1 MVSVS
6 SVRSSSIDVSWGKV
20 PCPHRN
26 GKITGYVI
34 MYWKKRVGGGESSQ
48 TQEKKIMVDGHA
60 VTISDLDP
68 LIEYSVMVAGLN
80 SAGTGQFSEPVTVVT
95 ENADHLTTER
105 TQGLVKSYK
114 YTECMDLFILYLQK
128 ALVNHCH

>member
-1 MVSVS
+1 
-6 SVRSSSIDVSWGKV
+6 
-20 PCPHRN
+20 
-26 GKITGYVI
+26 

-68 LIEYSVMVAGLN
+68 LIEYSLMVAGLN
-80 SAGTGQFSEPVTVVT
+80 SAGTGQFSEPVTVPVT

-105 TQGLVKSYK
+105 TQGLVKSCK
-114 YTECMDLFILYLQK
+114 YTECMDLFILYIQK